1 VVRPNILVITADDMR
16 SDDLRWMPRV
26 RHQLAARGLV
36 FRNSFTPN
44 PLCCPARATF
54 LTGRYSHNHRVLDV
68 VRPYGFAAF
77 DDSTT
82 LGTVLRR
89 SWPPSL
95 PPLHPAWLDPVVG
108 F

>member
-1 VVRPNILVITADDMR
+1 MVRPNILVITADDMR

-89 SWPPSL
+89 SGYRT
-95 PPLHPAWLDPVVG
+95 AVVG
-108 F
+108 KYLNGYG